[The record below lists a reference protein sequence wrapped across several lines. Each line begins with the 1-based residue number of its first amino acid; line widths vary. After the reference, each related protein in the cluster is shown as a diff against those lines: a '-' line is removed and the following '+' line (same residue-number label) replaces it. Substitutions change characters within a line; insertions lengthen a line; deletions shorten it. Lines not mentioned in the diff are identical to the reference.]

1 MINRIPASG
10 ALNAADSPAAAPV
23 ASNVCRA
30 SALRIRN
37 RSPTMRPTLPPS
49 CTVGPSRPSTM
60 PAPRVPIPPINFTGS
75 TRHQRTGRSSS
86 SAPSI
91 SGIPEPPASGA
102 NLRTRKYP
110 TMANS
115 AERPKAHTQTSH
127 SRSAKLAT
135 VPMRQ
140 LSTALTAFSNATP
153 TSPASVPTTA
163 AASRMANGVLSRLSS
178 RRILTRCFARVNCC
192 CSKEGVFSFITCSVS
207 SYKRPQGFYQ
217 RQSPRP
223 LKNT

>member
-1 MINRIPASG
+1 
-10 ALNAADSPAAAPV
+10 
-23 ASNVCRA
+23 
-30 SALRIRN
+30 
-37 RSPTMRPTLPPS
+37 MRPTLPPS

-60 PAPRVPIPPINFTGS
+60 PAPSVPIPPINFTGS

-102 NLRTRKYP
+102 NLRTEIAHHGKQGRKAKGP
-110 TMANS
+110 HPDQPFPI
-115 AERPKAHTQTSH
+115 RKAGDGAYAPVEH
-127 SRSAKLAT
+127 R
-135 VPMRQ
+135 VDG
-140 LSTALTAFSNATP
+140 FSNATP
-153 TSPASVPTTA
+153 TRPASVPTTA
-163 AASRMANGVLSRLSS
+163 AASRMANGVLSRLSN

-207 SYKRPQGFYQ
+207 SYKWPQGFYQ

-223 LKNT
+223 